1 MSLTVSV
8 SIHNEQLFS
17 MSTTQVYS
25 DVGVLVFDNILIE
38 YYVLIFPFVFV
49 FVRLRG

>member
-1 MSLTVSV
+1 MN
-8 SIHNEQLFS
+8 IYCFFS
-17 MSTTQVYS
+17 MSTTQVYL
-25 DVGVLVFDNILIE
+25 DFGVLVFGNILIE